1 MSWDATL
8 NHCQTHQSINR
19 AEGGFGED
27 WGEGRISV
35 GGTTGGEE
43 VLCCFQGRP
52 EEDRSMYSLYSN
64 VGNITLIYCV
74 YRKRFEGCR
83 IQQMEKYVSMVT
95 KRNKI
100 SSAWGL
106 NNLLSSKVSKFPVI
120 CATRKLITVFT
131 KARPLSLVRWI
142 QCTVSNLTFPSGL
155 FPSGF

>member
-35 GGTTGGEE
+35 GGATEGEE

-64 VGNITLIYCV
+64 VGNITLIYFV
-74 YRKRFEGCR
+74 HRTRFEGCR

-95 KRNKI
+95 KRNTI

-106 NNLLSSKVSKFPVI
+106 NKFR
-120 CATRKLITVFT
+120 AVFWDILPCKMIVDRRFRGAYCLHQQLWT
-131 KARPLSLVRWI
+131 SYSPPWELEIS
-142 QCTVSNLTFPSGL
+142 QD
-155 FPSGF
+155 